1 MSLWNFSNSCL
12 PWMGTIC
19 VFSVWAMITLKHHS
33 WMVHVLIARIWTWAC
48 CAHGSL
54 SFSRDRDQPQLL
66 PALVLLPPGTRSRQS
81 ALRMSKEMLWGSF
94 RQASPHK
101 QLSFRMGLAVSLISH
116 SRLTRMTSCGLQH
129 LRAGLNPRL
138 DPHPRVR
145 CPSLRL
151 MLSWQLCFPS
161 QLRVLGL
168 SRLLHPALSILS
180 WTTGF
185 WDQRMTYHH
194 ACPQFLSSDK
204 CVRNCHLF
212 SARTK
217 YNSSS
222 ILTTLGVARGVLW
235 GSPGEG
241 NNCSKLSLAWLCGFQ
256 FDRHLPRY
264 NSVFF
269 FYNSMRQEC
278 CCHNP
283 SFHWYSSELFS
294 FVLCQIS
301 LYTVFLP
308 SYSFFLLDCAT
319 TTLTL

>member
-1 MSLWNFSNSCL
+1 MSPSDGYDLCL
-12 PWMGTIC
+12 QCLGHDHAETSFMD
-19 VFSVWAMITLKHHS
+19 
-33 WMVHVLIARIWTWAC
+33 HVLIARIWTWAC

-66 PALVLLPPGTRSRQS
+66 PALVLLPPCTRSLQN

-94 RQASPHK
+94 RQASPRK
-101 QLSFRMGLAVSLISH
+101 QLSFRLGLAVSLISH

-129 LRAGLNPRL
+129 LRAGLNPRVW
-138 DPHPRVR
+138 R
-145 CPSLRL
+145 PSLRL
-151 MLSWQLCFPS
+151 MLSWQPCFQW
-161 QLRVLGL
+161 QLRVSGL
-168 SRLLHPALSILS
+168 SRLLHPALGILS

-185 WDQRMTYHH
+185 WDRRMTYHC
-194 ACPQFLSSDK
+194 ACTQFLSSGK

-256 FDRHLPRY
+256 FARHL
-264 NSVFF
+264 SCFF

-301 LYTVFLP
+301 LYTVF
-308 SYSFFLLDCAT
+308 FQITLLLILSPWLRNYYFD
-319 TTLTL
+319 TLKTS